1 MNDDRNPL
9 AGHPIVSRQEWL
21 TARVALLAKEKDLT
35 KRRDDLARERRALP
49 WVRVDKAYTFDG
61 PAGKQT
67 LPQLF
72 GARTQ
77 LVVYHFMFAPDWEAG
92 CKHCSFWADNFDGIP
107 THLRARDTAFAAVS
121 KHIRVLEQAGLVRRT
136 VHGREHRLR
145 FDASALTPASEWI
158 ATQRDAWERRLDA
171 LENLLLERRARRR
184 RT

>member
-1 MNDDRNPL
+1 MPPTADAALTRTLL
-9 AGHPIVSRQEWL
+9 ALADPTRRAILRRLAQGE
-21 TARVALLAKEKDLT
+21 ARVTDLS
-35 KRRDDLARERRALP
+35 AP
-49 WVRVDKAYTFDG
+49 FDMS
-61 PAGKQT
+61 
-67 LPQLF
+67 L
-72 GARTQ
+72 
-77 LVVYHFMFAPDWEAG
+77 
-92 CKHCSFWADNFDGIP
+92 
-107 THLRARDTAFAAVS
+107 AAVS